1 MLIFFTCG
9 LKTGYNQRKA
19 APIGRGLHTYRYPV
33 PQWSGINKEMRG
45 SSVVQLE
52 TDSFTLAEKYC
63 TADLMWSS
71 DEGELH
77 EFAADFSVRTT
88 IYIQCIGCCF
98 KAKWE
103 NRNKA
108 NIRGVNKSST
118 AVTRP
123 SCTVQNES
131 TLLENTGT

>member
-1 MLIFFTCG
+1 MLIVLHVG
-9 LKTGYNQRKA
+9 SKLDASINEKMLLKVGVV
-19 APIGRGLHTYRYPV
+19 HRYPV
-33 PQWSGINKEMRG
+33 PQWSGICG
-45 SSVVQLE
+45 TLE
-52 TDSFTLAEKYC
+52 RASLTLAEKYC

>member
-1 MLIFFTCG
+1 MLIVLHVG
-9 LKTGYNQRKA
+9 SKLDASINEKMLLKVGVV
-19 APIGRGLHTYRYPV
+19 HRYPV
-33 PQWSGINKEMRG
+33 PQWSGICG
-45 SSVVQLE
+45 TLE
-52 TDSFTLAEKYC
+52 RASLTLAEKYC

-77 EFAADFSVRTT
+77 EFAADFSVRITT
-88 IYIQCIGCCF
+88 YIQYIGCCIL

-108 NIRGVNKSST
+108 NIRGVNKSSI

-123 SCTVQNES
+123 SYTVQN
-131 TLLENTGT
+131 

>member
-1 MLIFFTCG
+1 
-9 LKTGYNQRKA
+9 
-19 APIGRGLHTYRYPV
+19 
-33 PQWSGINKEMRG
+33 
-45 SSVVQLE
+45 
-52 TDSFTLAEKYC
+52 
-63 TADLMWSS
+63 MWSS

-88 IYIQCIGCCF
+88 TYIQYIGYCIF

-103 NRNKA
+103 NMNKA